1 MVLKLSY
8 LLAPI
13 QRFHPEI
20 VSEFIADYCSCA
32 DQSGDETYHYG
43 YGSLKWA
50 LSFIAEQDTKN
61 VGLIFFNIICEGKA
75 KNIDQNTYE
84 YGILKFRSITRF
96 RMDLKAIDP
105 VNLDRLP
112 IMVIGKTK
120 IVINAT
126 GRQLSAMI
134 FRNIPG
140 VGLIVSACKGTYSS
154 IKMRAGRDA
163 INRVSTDMIL
173 DLLGSVHGG
182 WAVLSNGSGTTI
194 INHEITDITAD
205 EIIEIITPALL

>member
-13 QRFHPEI
+13 QKFHPEI
-20 VSEFIADYCSCA
+20 VSEFIADYCSHA

-112 IMVIGKTK
+112 IIVIGKTK

-134 FRNIPG
+134 FRKIPG
-140 VGLIVSACKGTYSS
+140 VGLVVSVCPGTHPSIKTRSS
-154 IKMRAGRDA
+154 IKSDQ
-163 INRVSTDMIL
+163 VL

-182 WAVLSNGSGTTI
+182 WTVLSNGSGTTI
-194 INHEITDITAD
+194 INHEQIDITAG
-205 EIIEIITPALL
+205 EIIEIITPALI